1 MFYKLSR
8 DYVGECTYSGEFTLQ
23 DLGVKGHNVLNL
35 LSKGSEKNNLCLEKT
50 NDEKVNMA
58 KVLLVN
64 LDEGYV
70 SDGGFFC
77 NFHACLKLF
86 QSKK

>member
-35 LSKGSEKNNLCLEKT
+35 LSKGSEKNNLCLEKM

-70 SDGGFFC
+70 SEGAFFAT
-77 NFHACLKLF
+77 FMHV
-86 QSKK
+86 